1 MEVIALANHKGGVS
15 KTSTALA
22 IGTGL
27 SLKGYRVLFVDM
39 DAQSNLT
46 FSLGIIN
53 PPISTLDVL
62 TGEATAKEA
71 IQHIDEKQDLIPATI
86 NLAIV
91 DAYRINKD
99 QKEYSTTEYT
109 LRDALKPLQRKYD
122 YCIIDTPPAIGL
134 LTVTAL
140 TACNSVIIPTQ
151 ADTFS
156 LQGIALLN
164 NTLETIKEYT
174 NPKLKIKGILITN
187 NESNT
192 LLSRGLTADIRTVAD
207 FLNTKCFNTTIR
219 KNVVVKEAQAR
230 QKSIFEYAPKSNAT
244 ADYTALVEEILQG

>member
-46 FSLGIIN
+46 FSLGVIN

-71 IQHIDEKQDLIPATI
+71 ILHIDEKQDLIPATI

-156 LQGIALLN
+156 LQGV
-164 NTLETIKEYT
+164 
-174 NPKLKIKGILITN
+174 
-187 NESNT
+187 
-192 LLSRGLTADIRTVAD
+192 RRT
-207 FLNTKCFNTTIR
+207 
-219 KNVVVKEAQAR
+219 
-230 QKSIFEYAPKSNAT
+230 
-244 ADYTALVEEILQG
+244 